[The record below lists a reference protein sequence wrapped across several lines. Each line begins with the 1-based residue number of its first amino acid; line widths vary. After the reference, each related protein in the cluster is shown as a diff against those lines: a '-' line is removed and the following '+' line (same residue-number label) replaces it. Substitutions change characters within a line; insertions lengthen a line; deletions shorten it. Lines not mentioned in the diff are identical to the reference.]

1 MRKKS
6 LSLIITFDTT
16 AQAMAA
22 EKYCIE
28 HQLPGRL
35 IPVPREITAGC
46 GVAWKA
52 SPGDQEQLISELDV
66 ADIHWAA
73 FYLIEV

>member
-1 MRKKS
+1 MREKI

-22 EKYCIE
+22 EKYCLE

-35 IPVPREITAGC
+35 IPVPREISAGC
-46 GVAWKA
+46 GLAWKA
-52 SPGDQEQLISELDV
+52 SPGDQNRLISELD
-66 ADIHWAA
+66 AA
-73 FYLIEV
+73 GIRWTASHLIEV